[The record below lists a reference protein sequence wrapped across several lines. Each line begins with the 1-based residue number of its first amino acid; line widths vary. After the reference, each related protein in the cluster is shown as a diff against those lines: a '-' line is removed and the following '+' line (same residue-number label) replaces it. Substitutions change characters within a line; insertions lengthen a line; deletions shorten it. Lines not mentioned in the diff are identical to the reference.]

1 MVVMEKAIMH
11 NTIWL
16 MLLLSIIQQFI
27 LVKWV
32 KVLKLTPMDLV
43 LIHNLIFTNTPT
55 VSILMR

>member
-43 LIHNLIFTNTPT
+43 LIHNLIFINTPT